1 MSTKYKEELVKK
13 DIEEITSDTDDA
25 KSQGKLD
32 SYKKILHKGDNINI
46 KLTEGKIKLLKS
58 SSFAKICAMASVYQE
73 ESIVFTLYIKEEEE
87 SSKANDSTKEDT
99 VIYIRSKF
107 KQSTIEKVDSS
118 VSKCPKFYHKVWYCL
133 YPFHIIAAIAAFVH
147 IGLYYSKNG
156 LTTQP
161 VECMNICLGLL
172 LLFGGILG
180 LVQVNKKQLTSFACV
195 NAIIVFGMMFDIG
208 CMVLPNF
215 KEICGETMFNY
226 LDGYMLIVY
235 IVYGAVLA
243 LQLIT
248 IVINIS
254 ITSFYEKYAKEEK
267 EEGLLLVEMK

>member
-13 DIEEITSDTDDA
+13 DIEEISSEDDA
-25 KSQGKLD
+25 TSQFKLD
-32 SYKKILHKGDNINI
+32 SYKKILNKGDNINI
-46 KLTEGKIKLLKS
+46 KLTDAKIKLLKT
-58 SSFAKICAMASVYQE
+58 SSFQKICTMASVYQE
-73 ESIVFTLYIKEEEE
+73 ESIVFTLYIKEEEDT
-87 SSKANDSTKEDT
+87 SKIDESTKEDT

-118 VSKCPKFYHKVWYCL
+118 VAKCPKFYHKVWYCL
-133 YPFHIIAAIAAFVH
+133 YPFHIIAAITAFAH
-147 IGLYYSKNG
+147 IGLYYSKNS
-156 LTTQP
+156 LSTKP
-161 VECMNICLGLL
+161 VECMNISLGIL

-195 NAIIVFGMMFDIG
+195 NAIIVFEMILDIG
-208 CMVLPNF
+208 SMVLPNF

-226 LDGYMLIVY
+226 LNGYMLIVY
-235 IVYGAVLA
+235 IVYGIVLA

-248 IVINIS
+248 IVINVS

>member
-147 IGLYYSKNG
+147 IGVYYSKKG
-156 LTTQP
+156 LTTHH
-161 VECMNICLGLL
+161 VECT
-172 LLFGGILG
+172 
-180 LVQVNKKQLTSFACV
+180 V
-195 NAIIVFGMMFDIG
+195 
-208 CMVLPNF
+208 
-215 KEICGETMFNY
+215 
-226 LDGYMLIVY
+226 
-235 IVYGAVLA
+235 
-243 LQLIT
+243 
-248 IVINIS
+248 
-254 ITSFYEKYAKEEK
+254 
-267 EEGLLLVEMK
+267 